1 MGDLFWFPERK
12 RYHHLLCCGLSW
24 GYAKVLWS
32 LYSDQCNRV
41 YSGQIKG
48 QIDVGTDPGG
58 RLDVLQVGK
67 NEIQIRYKRKTIM
80 AGSPAEILSAL
91 QQLVIATNRMADAM
105 ETVFPQT
112 TALSTTAPAA
122 GTIVFT
128 SSEATTFLSI
138 TTSSGGTYKVPG
150 Y

>member
-1 MGDLFWFPERK
+1 
-12 RYHHLLCCGLSW
+12 
-24 GYAKVLWS
+24 
-32 LYSDQCNRV
+32 
-41 YSGQIKG
+41 
-48 QIDVGTDPGG
+48 
-58 RLDVLQVGK
+58 
-67 NEIQIRYKRKTIM
+67 M